1 MAKTQNSFDSNAKK
15 LTSSPKRKRKAKL
28 NYDKIEAKFSRK
40 KENFPHLLFPI
51 YLEPTTKDAFNR
63 AWFRDIIDARKHL
76 ERLKL
81 QQSEFN
87 LLKYNDQKKERK
99 TINLQTGYGPSGL
112 PHIGTF
118 GEVARTTMILN
129 AIESIKKRIE
139 KLEK

>member
-28 NYDKIEAKFSRK
+28 NYDKIEAKFCRS
-40 KENFPHLLFPI
+40 KENFPHINTFPI

-81 QQSEFN
+81 KESEFR
-87 LLKYNDQKKERK
+87 LLKYYDQKEQRK
-99 TINLQTGYGPSGL
+99 TKSAGK
-112 PHIGTF
+112 
-118 GEVARTTMILN
+118 E
-129 AIESIKKRIE
+129 
-139 KLEK
+139 

>member
-28 NYDKIEAKFSRK
+28 NYDKIEAKFCRS
-40 KENFPHLLFPI
+40 KENFPYNNTFPI

-81 QQSEFN
+81 KESEFK
-87 LLKYNDQKKERK
+87 LLKYYDQKKQRK
-99 TINLQTGYGPSGL
+99 TKSAS
-112 PHIGTF
+112 
-118 GEVARTTMILN
+118 E
-129 AIESIKKRIE
+129 E
-139 KLEK
+139 

>member
-1 MAKTQNSFDSNAKK
+1 MAKTQRNFDSNAKK
-15 LTSSPKRKRKAKL
+15 LTSTRKRKSTKRI

-81 QQSEFN
+81 QESEFN
-87 LLKYNDQKKERK
+87 LLKYYDQKKERK
-99 TINLQTGYGPSGL
+99 TKTPSK
-112 PHIGTF
+112 
-118 GEVARTTMILN
+118 E
-129 AIESIKKRIE
+129 
-139 KLEK
+139 

>member
-28 NYDKIEAKFSRK
+28 DYDKIEAKYSRK
-40 KENFPHLLFPI
+40 KDNFPHINTFPI

-81 QQSEFN
+81 KESEFR
-87 LLKYNDQKKERK
+87 LLKYYDQKQRK
-99 TINLQTGYGPSGL
+99 TE
-112 PHIGTF
+112 GT
-118 GEVARTTMILN
+118 
-129 AIESIKKRIE
+129 SQK
-139 KLEK
+139 